1 MQECPCVA
9 CLHLKIL
16 GTWAAFSL
24 DICHHFP
31 HRVLAIVPLRGGMQ
45 IFS

>member
-9 CLHLKIL
+9 CLHLKIF

-24 DICHHFP
+24 DICHLFP
-31 HRVLAIVPLRGGMQ
+31 HRVLAIIPLRGGMQ